1 MELTTEFK
9 NFYKEWTD
17 GSLQEDEKNKIVND
31 IKSQSETGNFTF
43 NDLEDKELRMKYLAI
58 AIDTLEL
65 NETNKKYLS
74 ENFLEEIK
82 ALKDLNKSKVE
93 AV

>member
-9 NFYKEWTD
+9 SFYKDWTD
-17 GSLQEDEKNKIVND
+17 GTLPEDEKNKIVND
-31 IKSQSETGNFTF
+31 IKTQSESGNFTF
-43 NDLEDKELRMKYLAI
+43 NDIEDKDLRMKYLAVS
-58 AIDTLEL
+58 IDTLEL

-82 ALKDLNKSKVE
+82 ALKDFNKPRVE
-93 AV
+93 AI